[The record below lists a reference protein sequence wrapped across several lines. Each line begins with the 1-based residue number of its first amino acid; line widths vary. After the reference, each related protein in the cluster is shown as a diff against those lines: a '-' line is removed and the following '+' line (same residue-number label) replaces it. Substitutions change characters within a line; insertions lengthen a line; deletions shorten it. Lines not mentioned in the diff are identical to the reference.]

1 MDTPQMLYQKPA
13 NLFVAGF
20 IGSPPMNIWK
30 EGDKFCGIRPE
41 HIHITG
47 NPDQIRARVVSVEWT
62 GRETVVFAETEK
74 LGALGIVANAVC
86 SLKVGDVCYLALDTQ
101 YIHSF
106 DGETGG
112 RI

>member
-1 MDTPQMLYQKPA
+1 MLYQKPA

-30 EGDKFCGIRPE
+30 EGEKFCGIRPE
-41 HIHITG
+41 HIHITE
-47 NPDQIRARVVSVEWT
+47 NPDHIRARVVSVEWT
-62 GRETVVFAETEK
+62 GRETVVFADTEN
-74 LGALGIVANAVC
+74 LGNLGIVTDAVC
-86 SLKVGDVCYLALDTQ
+86 SLKVGDMCYLALDKQ
-101 YIHSF
+101 FIHFF